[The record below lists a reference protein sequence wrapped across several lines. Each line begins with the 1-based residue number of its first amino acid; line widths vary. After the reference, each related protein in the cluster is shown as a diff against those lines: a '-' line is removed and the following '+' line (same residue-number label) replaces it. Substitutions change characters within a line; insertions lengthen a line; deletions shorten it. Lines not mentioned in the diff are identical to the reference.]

1 MAWEVENTGQAVGE
15 RIPGPVE
22 DTSPVEESHMELE
35 GNYEVGNLGD
45 LLDQNADSVG
55 EGSIGESIVAVG
67 TLVDLAEE
75 VVGAETAAA
84 GVAVDSA
91 GSAGELERE
100 VAAAPVGFE
109 PATRMKKY
117 RSGEHSTYQ
126 YGQSSA
132 KAGSRSKAVTSR
144 SFISEGRQR
153 KFPHGYAL
161 SVVQKCDF
169 HPKCFITKRAAD
181 LVDMSSPNGMHL

>member
-1 MAWEVENTGQAVGE
+1 MAWEVENTGQAVGV

-22 DTSPVEESHMELE
+22 DTNPVEESHMELE
-35 GNYEVGNLGD
+35 GKREVGNLGD
-45 LLDQNADSVG
+45 LLDQNADWVG
-55 EGSIGESIVAVG
+55 EGSTGESTVAVG

-91 GSAGELERE
+91 GSAGEVERE
-100 VAAAPVGFE
+100 VAAAPVGSE
-109 PATRMKKY
+109 RATWMKEY

-132 KAGSRSKAVTSR
+132 KAGYRSKAVISGF
-144 SFISEGRQR
+144 FISEGRQR
-153 KFPHGYAL
+153 KFPHGCAL
-161 SVVQKCDF
+161 SVVQECDF
-169 HPKCFITKRAAD
+169 HPKCFITKRAAN
-181 LVDMSSPNGMHL
+181 LVDTSSPIVCI

>member
-22 DTSPVEESHMELE
+22 DTNPVEESHMELE
-35 GNYEVGNLGD
+35 GNHEVGTLGD

-55 EGSIGESIVAVG
+55 ESSIGESTVAVG

-84 GVAVDSA
+84 VIAVDSA
-91 GSAGELERE
+91 GSAGEVERE
-100 VAAAPVGFE
+100 VAAAPVGSE
-109 PATRMKKY
+109 PATWMKEY

-132 KAGSRSKAVTSR
+132 KSGSRSKAVTSK

-153 KFPHGYAL
+153 KFPHGCAL
-161 SVVQKCDF
+161 SVVQNVI
-169 HPKCFITKRAAD
+169 FIRNG
-181 LVDMSSPNGMHL
+181 SSPNARQT